1 MNEWRSL
8 PASSWDNQEQGPQSF
23 HGCSLT
29 CQLCGIFLPLLCYW
43 LPYLSPQ
50 LVASAPC
57 LWQSAWEVWPF
68 LSSRQKGGSFATGHL
83 ARRSASAQ
91 HTTCSFH
98 ALSARNENVRAGS
111 SHGSHHSW
119 KRRGNQ
125 TLRHS
130 ASSPKSQRWLP
141 GGAEDLASQR
151 SCLHGTC

>member
-1 MNEWRSL
+1 MTIPSCIFMRQSGAGPTEFPWLLPDL
-8 PASSWDNQEQGPQSF
+8 PAVWDLLATALL
-23 HGCSLT
+23 LT
-29 CQLCGIFLPLLCYW
+29 ALLVTSAGSISTAPLT
-43 LPYLSPQ
+43 
-50 LVASAPC
+50 V
-57 LWQSAWEVWPF
+57 WEVWPF

-125 TLRHS
+125 TLRHL